1 MRKSEFL
8 NKVLTEK
15 DFVMDPMLALR
26 IRPEEWDPESTTT
39 TDNGQG
45 TSETEEAGTD

>member
-26 IRPEEWDPESTTT
+26 IKPEEWEPESTT

-45 TSETEEAGTD
+45 TSEQEEAGTD